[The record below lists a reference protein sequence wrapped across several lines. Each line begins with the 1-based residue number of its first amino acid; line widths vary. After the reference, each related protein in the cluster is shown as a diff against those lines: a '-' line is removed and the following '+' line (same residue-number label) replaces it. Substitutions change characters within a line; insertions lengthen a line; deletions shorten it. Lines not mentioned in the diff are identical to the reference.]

1 MTQAVSMTRLL
12 GIVAIYI
19 AMSLGWTG
27 VGAFLLL
34 APIRA
39 GNLIHDSFGLFPEV
53 RPNDRVKKLV
63 LRAAGLGLL
72 AFAAHFALG
81 VARRAG
87 RNGI

>member
-1 MTQAVSMTRLL
+1 MTRLL
-12 GIVAIYI
+12 GIVAIYVV
-19 AMSLGWTG
+19 MFLGWTG

-63 LRAAGLGLL
+63 VRAAGLGLL
-72 AFAAHFALG
+72 AFAAHFLFAVLG
-81 VARRAG
+81 DAG
-87 RNGI
+87 T

>member
-1 MTQAVSMTRLL
+1 MTRFL

-19 AMSLGWTG
+19 VMFLGWTG
-27 VGAFLLL
+27 VGTFLLI

-72 AFAAHFALG
+72 AFAAHFVLAVLVETG
-81 VARRAG
+81 M
-87 RNGI
+87 